1 MPVRRGSARTCSVSV
16 SVKETEPEC
25 CVACVRVTR
34 GTRPGQHPEL
44 LPWPHTPPLTPAA
57 QETSLPVTGPEGR
70 QGPCRGPGPSFPSA
84 RTLASAPHTPGR
96 SPGLSL
102 GPPAPCSPRQNTS
115 LRLLGG
121 SVWKRP
127 VRAKAL
133 CTFRKT
139 IVTWARARASKYTNH
154 TEGGSPGRAWRGP
167 VLGARCSP
175 RPPPPPRSP
184 RAPLPRP
191 HPALTAA
198 GT

>member
-34 GTRPGQHPEL
+34 GTRPGHPEL

-57 QETSLPVTGPEGR
+57 QETSLPVTGPEAH
-70 QGPCRGPGPSFPSA
+70 QGPRRGPGPSFPSA

-139 IVTWARARASKYTNH
+139 IVTWARARASKYTNY

-184 RAPLPRP
+184 RAPPPRP

>member
-34 GTRPGQHPEL
+34 GTRPGHPEL

-57 QETSLPVTGPEGR
+57 QETSLPVTGPEAR
-70 QGPCRGPGPSFPSA
+70 QGPRQGPGPSFPSA

-175 RPPPPPRSP
+175 RPPPLPRSP
-184 RAPLPRP
+184 RAPPPRP